1 VREVTVSVLA
11 PSLRGYKAAWL
22 RNDLVA
28 GATVWADLVPEAL
41 AYATIAGAPP
51 VVGLYAAAPAL
62 VLYAMFGSSRHLV
75 VGPMSATAALSAG
88 TIATVADP
96 SGSNYVALTAALA
109 IVTGVVALSRAC
121 CGWASSRGS
130 SRNRSSR
137 ASSSASR

>member
-1 VREVTVSVLA
+1 MRGVTVSVLA
-11 PSLRGYKAAWL
+11 PSLRGYQPTWL

-28 GATVWADLVPEAL
+28 GATVWAVLVPEAL

-75 VGPMSATAALSAG
+75 VGPMSATAALSAA

-96 SGSNYVALTAALA
+96 QRQQLRRAHRGAGRRHRSGRATSP
-109 IVTGVVALSRAC
+109 AC

-130 SRNRSSR
+130 SPNRS
-137 ASSSASR
+137 

>member
-1 VREVTVSVLA
+1 MSVLA
-11 PSLRGYKAAWL
+11 PSLRGYKPAWL

-28 GATVWADLVPEAL
+28 GATVWAVLIPEAL

-109 IVTGVVALSRAC
+109 HRHVEWSRSSPAC

-130 SRNRSSR
+130 SPNRSSR